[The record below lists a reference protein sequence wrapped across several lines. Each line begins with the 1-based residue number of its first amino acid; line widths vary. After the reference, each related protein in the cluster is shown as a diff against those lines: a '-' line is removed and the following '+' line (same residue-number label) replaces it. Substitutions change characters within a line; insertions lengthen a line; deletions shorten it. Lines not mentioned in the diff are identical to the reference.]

1 MENGVEL
8 ASRFSLPTSLRG
20 YCGPPG
26 APEALYGAATGD
38 GDREAARRALE
49 GFEALMPY
57 LEAIAEHGGL
67 EPFDRRVVEA
77 YWVGNDLLDHWTREE
92 FAGIL
97 DRLVERGLPRSVS
110 EELKG
115 QLPAHPIP
123 HHLFH
128 VCFVGVGQVTGHVE
142 TTLEN
147 MEACRPSWGTVVAV
161 EPERSVLL
169 RPRLLCSKGRLA
181 LGPPLPVQVNID
193 RGLAPRMEV
202 GSRWACHWGVAVAPL
217 GREQE
222 ERLSRYSRASL
233 DAAND
238 ASARHVLNAVA

>member
-8 ASRFSLPTSLRG
+8 AARFSLPTSQRG

-26 APEALYGAATGD
+26 APDALHRAATGG
-38 GDREAARRALE
+38 GDLGTARRALE

-77 YWVGNDLLDHWTREE
+77 YWVGNDLLDRWTPKE

-97 DRLVERGLPRSVS
+97 DRLVQRGLPRSLS

-115 QLPAHPIP
+115 RLPSHPIP

-147 MEACRPSWGTVVAV
+147 MEACRPSWGTVVDV
-161 EPERSVLL
+161 EPERAVLL
-169 RPRLLCSKGRLA
+169 RPRLVHSKGRFA
-181 LGPPLPVQVNID
+181 LGPPLPVHVSVD

-202 GSRWACHWGVAVAPL
+202 GSRWACHWGLAVAPL
-217 GREQE
+217 APEEE
-222 ERLSRYSRASL
+222 ERLARYSRASL

-238 ASARHVLNAVA
+238 ASTRQVLSAAA